1 MSSLQFLKASS
12 ETRQGMFLYHRGT
25 LWICI
30 RECSST
36 FPFNTSIKFPFL
48 SSSLQNVSIKTSSD
62 ILEQDTNSVD
72 FPETQC
78 LNSSGY
84 TIQCFHFRHSERL
97 SSVLL
102 SLLTFVI
109 YIYCS
114 TLFFSL
120 QNVRFLLKDSSSSF
134 ILDNFFICFIEKY
147 EFFSFWSGWRLWK

>member
-12 ETRQGMFLYHRGT
+12 ETRQGMLLYHRGT
-25 LWICI
+25 LKICI

-78 LNSSGY
+78 LNNSGY

-147 EFFSFWSGWRLWK
+147 EFFSF